1 MMSKHLKRWKVIFSI
16 EGTPWTA
23 PPTAGAS

>member
-1 MMSKHLKRWKVIFSI
+1 MSKHLKRWKVIFSI